1 MCHAYAWRSPIAGVP
16 SGQRCNGCHKFVDSA
31 KPDIQLINHAFEEG
45 KVIVWNR
52 VYRVPDHVY
61 FTHQRHL
68 AAGLRCQ
75 QCHGAVEQM
84 DVIRQETSLT
94 MGWCLECHHQM
105 NAATDCLTC
114 HK

>member
-16 SGQRCNGCHKFVDSA
+16 SGDRCHGCHKFVDPE
-31 KPDIQLINHAFEEG
+31 KPDIQLINHAFQDG

-52 VYRVPDHVY
+52 IYRVPDHVY
-61 FTHQRHL
+61 FTHERHL

-75 QCHGAVEQM
+75 QCHGMVEQM
-84 DVIRQETSLT
+84 DVIRQEYSLT
-94 MGWCLECHHQM
+94 MGWCLECHHQL
-105 NAATDCLTC
+105 NAAADCLTC